1 MTCARHMQHGWLL
14 TVPHPTLQLIY
25 GSADGGKTV
34 YNRYKEMS
42 ALMKKAGRALNIKS
56 HWIIPMDK
64 AWRERRGVAQVQI
77 CGPGDIGTRHPH
89 HAVSGPSAY

>member
-1 MTCARHMQHGWLL
+1 MQRGWLL